1 MGVGGGER
9 KQGPVLGSGWAL
21 TQHGGHDAVVPVL
34 GLGVRRLC
42 ELSSF
47 TVQCLSHKTLMT
59 RFINCD

>member
-21 TQHGGHDAVVPVL
+21 TDAVVPVL
-34 GLGVRRLC
+34 GLGMRRLC

-59 RFINCD
+59 RSINCA